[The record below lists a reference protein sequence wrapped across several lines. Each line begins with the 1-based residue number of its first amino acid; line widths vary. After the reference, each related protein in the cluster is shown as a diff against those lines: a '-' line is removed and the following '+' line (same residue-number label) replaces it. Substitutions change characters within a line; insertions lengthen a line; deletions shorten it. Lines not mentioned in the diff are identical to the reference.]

1 MSPLN
6 FESRLPVAC
15 EAPKVWGLLIEP
27 RTWKSWWPAVR
38 EARSKDFKPLREKSR
53 FELTLQH
60 GRLNSTTQARVALCA
75 DGKSICWD
83 GRWLGVPLRH
93 EWFLEP
99 RPDGVR
105 VVARSRFTGALAP
118 LLKLLRLDRRWERT
132 MVEQLRG
139 LKRVAEQL

>member
-1 MSPLN
+1 VSLN
-6 FESRLPVAC
+6 LESRLPVAA
-15 EAPKVWGLLIEP
+15 EAAKIWGLLIEP

-38 EARSKDFKPLREKSR
+38 EARSKDFKPLREGSR
-53 FELTLQH
+53 FELTVQH
-60 GRLNSTTQARVALCA
+60 GPFTSTTQARVALCA
-75 DGKSICWD
+75 EGKSIGWD

-105 VVARSRFTGALAP
+105 VVARSRFTGALAG
-118 LLKLLRLDRRWERT
+118 LLGLLRLHRRWERT
-132 MVEQLRG
+132 LVEQLRG

>member
-6 FESRLPVAC
+6 LESRLPVAC
-15 EAPKVWGLLIEP
+15 EAAKVWGLLIEP

-38 EARSKDFKPLREKSR
+38 EARSKDFKPLREKSP

-60 GRLNSTTQARVALCA
+60 GRLTSTMQAKVALCA
-75 DGKSICWD
+75 DGKSIGWD
-83 GRWLGVPLRH
+83 GKWLGVPLRH

-105 VVARSRFTGALAP
+105 VVVRSRFTGWPVP
-118 LLKLLRLDRRWERT
+118 LLKLFRLDRRWERT
-132 MVEQLRG
+132 LVEQLRG